1 MTPNNKYEIPF
12 SHYAQRYSQLD
23 PKETAERCG
32 IVFDGEKGE
41 FSLRLMGQP
50 VRLAWPEFQVTEG
63 DLPGPARILLMRY
76 LLEGRFL
83 PSQGKFLSYREM
95 PWGSVYDQNFQ
106 GRRIRRLARS
116 FTLESFVSGMEHLKA
131 QPISGGDRGYEFP
144 FLEGLL
150 LRFLLWE
157 GDEEFPPSAQI
168 LFSDNFPLAFTAE
181 DMAVVGDISIGFLR
195 GAVDTK

>member
-12 SHYAQRYSQLD
+12 SHYAQRYSQLN

-32 IVFDGEKGE
+32 IVFHAEKGE

-50 VRLAWPEFQVTEG
+50 VSLAWPEFQVTQG

-106 GRRIRRLARS
+106 GRCIRRLAHS
-116 FTLESFVSGMEHLKA
+116 FTLESFVSAMEHFKA
-131 QPISGGDRGYEFP
+131 RPVSGGDRGYEFP
-144 FLEGLL
+144 FLDGLL

-181 DMAVVGDISIGFLR
+181 DMAVVGDISIGFLQ
-195 GAVDTK
+195 GAVNKK